1 MEKHPLSADGVGMIA
16 ARSSAVALLACML
29 TACTAAPLEMS
40 GDPATIPPFKTFRID
55 AAEFVFATDVTPE
68 QRDQVSKQMR
78 EAAASALKSR
88 GYREAT
94 DADVLVGLSG
104 ATRPV
109 LSDESGSAGGLHH
122 IDPTVLDTNRPVG
135 SNSYEIAPS
144 GVGREGDLLMT
155 LRDAKTGKTLW
166 AAAVNGA
173 ASTPSQGVRKAR
185 AAYAAMA
192 EKLPKAHE

>member
-1 MEKHPLSADGVGMIA
+1 MPLT
-16 ARSSAVALLACML
+16 RFSAVALLVCML
-29 TACTAAPLEMS
+29 TACAAAKIETS

-55 AAEFVFATDVTPE
+55 AAEYVFATDVTPE
-68 QRDQVSKQMR
+68 QRDDVSKQMR

-94 DADVLVGLSG
+94 DAEVVVSLSG
-104 ATRPV
+104 ATRPA
-109 LSDESGSAGGLHH
+109 LSDESASAGGLQHV
-122 IDPTVLDTNRPVG
+122 DPTVLDTNRPVG
-135 SNSYEIAPS
+135 SNAYEIAPS

-166 AAAVNGA
+166 AAAANGA

-185 AAYAAMA
+185 SAYAAMA
-192 EKLPKAHE
+192 DMLPKAHE

>member
-1 MEKHPLSADGVGMIA
+1 MIL
-16 ARSSAVALLACML
+16 ARSSAVALLVCML
-29 TACTAAPLEMS
+29 AACGTPPIEMS
-40 GDPATIPPFKTFRID
+40 GDPATIPPFKTFRVD

-68 QRDQVSKQMR
+68 QRDEVSKQMR

-88 GYREAT
+88 GYREAS

-109 LSDESGSAGGLHH
+109 LSNESGSSGGLHH
-122 IDPTVLDTNRPVG
+122 VDTTVLDANRPV
-135 SNSYEIAPS
+135 SSANYEIAPS

-166 AAAVNGA
+166 AAAANGA
-173 ASTPSQGVRKAR
+173 ASTPSQGLRKAR
-185 AAYAAMA
+185 SAYAAMA
-192 EKLPKAHE
+192 DKLPKAGSGPSHE

>member
-1 MEKHPLSADGVGMIA
+1 MEKDLLSGDGVDMTLV
-16 ARSSAVALLACML
+16 RSSVTALLVCLLAAC
-29 TACTAAPLEMS
+29 AAAPIEMS

-68 QRDQVSKQMR
+68 QRDEVSKQMR
-78 EAAASALKSR
+78 AAAASALESR
-88 GYREAT
+88 GYRQAS
-94 DADVLVGLSG
+94 DADVLVDLSG

-109 LSDESGSAGGLHH
+109 FSNESESAGGFQHV
-122 IDPTVLDTNRPVG
+122 DPTVLDTSRPVG
-135 SNSYEIAPS
+135 SNAYEIAPS

-155 LRDAKTGKTLW
+155 LRDPKTGKTLW

-185 AAYAAMA
+185 SAYAAMA